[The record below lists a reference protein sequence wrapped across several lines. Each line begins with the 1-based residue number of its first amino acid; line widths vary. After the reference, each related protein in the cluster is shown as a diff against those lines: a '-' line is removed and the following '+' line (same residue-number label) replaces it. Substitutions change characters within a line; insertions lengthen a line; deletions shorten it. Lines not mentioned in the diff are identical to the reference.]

1 MRELKEQLGVT
12 YAREFQENLIRTF
25 NSKLQE
31 TTFNSKLQETTE
43 ERAMKRVVHVLPIK
57 MKFGKLIQNHE
68 NEFGSQFLMNYKQL
82 KKALVNETLFFYKL
96 ERELEMVN
104 EFYLKQEFEFL
115 ERLKELLLTRFVL

>member
-1 MRELKEQLGVT
+1 
-12 YAREFQENLIRTF
+12 
-25 NSKLQE
+25 
-31 TTFNSKLQETTE
+31 
-43 ERAMKRVVHVLPIK
+43 MKRVVHVLPIK